1 VTELTLAMVIGALFY
16 SGAARACDG
25 KTSDGKPC
33 PPVTDGGDSVRPDPS
48 RCATQAELIG
58 PENCAWTT
66 TMMAQRVL
74 DDGAP
79 WTYVGRLVPSS
90 VVLTSKVAV
99 PYTVGPDAAI
109 FVIANEV
116 LDSLA
121 RSGASRS
128 RIQITGKVLE
138 VEGIVYFVPT
148 LVTPT
153 SS

>member
-1 VTELTLAMVIGALFY
+1 MVIGALFTTN
-16 SGAARACDG
+16 GALACDG
-25 KTSDGKPC
+25 KASDAAPC
-33 PPVTDGGDSVRPDPS
+33 PATGGGDTARGGGHADPS
-48 RCATQAELIG
+48 QCATQAELIG

-79 WTYVGRLVPSS
+79 WTYVGRLVPST
-90 VVLTSKVAV
+90 VVLASKVAA
-99 PYTVGPDAAI
+99 PYTVGPDGAI
-109 FVIANEV
+109 YVIANEV

-121 RSGASRS
+121 RSGATSSRV
-128 RIQITGKVLE
+128 QITGKVLV
-138 VEGIVYFVPT
+138 VEEIKYFVPT